1 MSHPSLRDTDASID
15 MGALFKALLRKL
27 PRMVLVTVL
36 LLGATYAVLLFVPK
50 TYESTAGIL
59 VEPRSNAYTRAAN
72 DQQGGGTISETGLI
86 SSQIELIRSRDTLL
100 PVIDSEGLRSVAE
113 FNGSGG
119 SPLGMIMQ
127 IFGHGPSANSVDET
141 VLSNLL
147 DRMTVIQERDS
158 RIVSVIVRSTDPD
171 LAARLA
177 NAIANAHVQRR
188 ASLSISDTVEAG
200 SWLESEIAEL
210 RQSVKEAED
219 RVAAFKVDNDLF
231 DGANNT
237 SLLDQQLTNISNQI
251 NAAQERRNTAQTRAT
266 VIRSLLESGQAID
279 GLPDVRN
286 SVVIQQLSQQKAEL
300 QAQRAQLSAT
310 LLPNHPTL
318 RALISQ
324 VRELDQQIADEGQRV
339 AASLDAEAQ
348 IESGIVESLQAELDR
363 LKATASDATLGGVQ
377 LEELQREAAAQRQL
391 LESYLLRYS
400 DAVAR
405 SESNSALPD
414 VRVVTLAAASVN
426 PSSPKTTLILM
437 AVGIVSLVL
446 QVGGVIFGELTS
458 GRALRTGRDGV
469 ADPVVPTFGQRHAA
483 AVAPVTAPAAAVA
496 PLVVPVGTAP
506 VADVVEPNLV
516 RGPEWT
522 AAPPPMPEPTVAA
535 VVSEEPSAPTLW
547 DTRHPS
553 KPAPVDAIDP
563 APAML
568 VEEPVIDVEPVQE
581 PVLVARSSDQ
591 FDNFIAPEAADE
603 PKQVDV
609 AQQVAEPTDEA
620 TPAID
625 AEAGTEDVPAVVAPI
640 GDARLSVSALNA
652 DIALGQTRVVM
663 LAGLTSHR
671 DYAEVSRTLVTH
683 ALRRG
688 LSVVRVDA
696 GTGRPTTEPGLTDLS
711 IERASFGDVVHR
723 RGQDNFAEV
732 PWGHMPVLDR
742 RSNRPLTLIEALAD
756 IYEVVVLETGKVGPT
771 SSLPVFTEVD
781 GRIVLV
787 VGEAGEQQA
796 LEEAR
801 TAILAL
807 GYPEVEI
814 MPGLSLE
821 AEVA

>member
-1 MSHPSLRDTDASID
+1 
-15 MGALFKALLRKL
+15 
-27 PRMVLVTVL
+27 
-36 LLGATYAVLLFVPK
+36 
-50 TYESTAGIL
+50 
-59 VEPRSNAYTRAAN
+59 
-72 DQQGGGTISETGLI
+72 
-86 SSQIELIRSRDTLL
+86 
-100 PVIDSEGLRSVAE
+100 
-113 FNGSGG
+113 
-119 SPLGMIMQ
+119 
-127 IFGHGPSANSVDET
+127 
-141 VLSNLL
+141 
-147 DRMTVIQERDS
+147 
-158 RIVSVIVRSTDPD
+158 
-171 LAARLA
+171 
-177 NAIANAHVQRR
+177 
-188 ASLSISDTVEAG
+188 
-200 SWLESEIAEL
+200 
-210 RQSVKEAED
+210 
-219 RVAAFKVDNDLF
+219 
-231 DGANNT
+231 
-237 SLLDQQLTNISNQI
+237 
-251 NAAQERRNTAQTRAT
+251 
-266 VIRSLLESGQAID
+266 
-279 GLPDVRN
+279 
-286 SVVIQQLSQQKAEL
+286 
-300 QAQRAQLSAT
+300 
-310 LLPNHPTL
+310 
-318 RALISQ
+318 
-324 VRELDQQIADEGQRV
+324 
-339 AASLDAEAQ
+339 
-348 IESGIVESLQAELDR
+348 
-363 LKATASDATLGGVQ
+363 
-377 LEELQREAAAQRQL
+377 
-391 LESYLLRYS
+391 
-400 DAVAR
+400 
-405 SESNSALPD
+405 
-414 VRVVTLAAASVN
+414 
-426 PSSPKTTLILM
+426 
-437 AVGIVSLVL
+437 LVL

-581 PVLVARSSDQ
+581 QVLVARSSDQ